1 MDLHEFKA
9 SLVCIETP
17 CLKGKKDSEKEGKAE
32 LIHRGLHKTKQKTRT
47 T

>member
-17 CLKGKKDSEKEGKAE
+17 CLKGKKDSEKEASGFGF
-32 LIHRGLHKTKQKTRT
+32 LLTQTQRQLW
-47 T
+47 